1 LHPTRASEHF
11 MLKVCGFCYV
21 IYLALAWSAEFERSV
36 LHVATVSRSGR
47 IEGGEMKDLDGL
59 RELTHHMQWADALV
73 WAAALSNSEAADDLA
88 LRGKLFHTHMVQRA
102 FLSVWQAGP
111 LVPPPSDPPDLLTT
125 LESAL
130 EYYSDLGAFFSVL
143 GEDELERPVSLPW
156 AGRFAQ
162 RLGRDPATPSLAE
175 TILQVAMHSTYHR
188 GQVNARLRELGI
200 EPPLT
205 DYIAWV
211 WFGRPEAQWL
221 APSP

>member
-1 LHPTRASEHF
+1 MKGQPNNSFNPTLASGSF
-11 MLKVCGFCYV
+11 IIKLGGFWYV
-21 IYLALAWSAEFERSV
+21 IADALAWSAEFGRSV
-36 LHVATVSRSGR
+36 LHVARVSRSGR

-156 AGRFAQ
+156 AIRPAP
-162 RLGRDPATPSLAE
+162 RPRPRDPIACGDDSSGGDAQHLPSWASQRE
-175 TILQVAMHSTYHR
+175 VARTRHR
-188 GQVNARLRELGI
+188 AAADRLYRVGM
-200 EPPLT
+200 
-205 DYIAWV
+205 V
-211 WFGRPEAQWL
+211 WA
-221 APSP
+221 A

>member
-1 LHPTRASEHF
+1 
-11 MLKVCGFCYV
+11 M
-21 IYLALAWSAEFERSV
+21 
-36 LHVATVSRSGR
+36 
-47 IEGGEMKDLDGL
+47 MNLDGL
-59 RELTHHMQWADALV
+59 RELVHHMQWADALV
-73 WAAALSNSEAADDLA
+73 WDAALSNTGAAGDLA
-88 LRGKLFHTHMVQRA
+88 LRGKLFHTHMVQGA

-125 LESAL
+125 LKSARG
-130 EYYSDLGAFFSVL
+130 YYSDLATFLSAL
-143 GEDELERPVSLPW
+143 GEAELERPVVLPW

-162 RLGRDPATPSLAE
+162 RLGREPASPTLAE

-211 WFGRPEAQWL
+211 WFGRPEPQWPAL
-221 APSP
+221 SQ